1 MLIDLVNAGKVA
13 EFVDLAPFT
22 TYKVGGPARWFLD
35 AEGLTDLE
43 SLGPYAGRVL
53 VVGRGSNLVV
63 ADEGY
68 PGLVVRLG
76 SGFSQITIGE
86 DGLVVAGAN
95 APLPAVAR
103 AAAKASIAGFSW
115 MVGVPGSVGGAVRMN
130 AGCFGSETSIMLTEV
145 SIWDVRAGERIDKAP
160 TALGYGYRTSNLTPY
175 EVVVEASFLGSKGEA
190 KNLEAE
196 MREITRW
203 RRDHQPGGTHNAG
216 SVFKNPVD
224 DAAGRIIDDLG
235 LKGTRV
241 GKVSVSM
248 KHANFFVAEP
258 GATARDIRNLV
269 DVVARIVL
277 DRTGVSLVPEMVF
290 VGFD

>member
-1 MLIDLVNAGKVA
+1 
-13 EFVDLAPFT
+13 
-22 TYKVGGPARWFLD
+22 
-35 AEGLTDLE
+35 
-43 SLGPYAGRVL
+43 
-53 VVGRGSNLVV
+53 
-63 ADEGY
+63 
-68 PGLVVRLG
+68 
-76 SGFSQITIGE
+76 
-86 DGLVVAGAN
+86 
-95 APLPAVAR
+95 
-103 AAAKASIAGFSW
+103 
-115 MVGVPGSVGGAVRMN
+115 
-130 AGCFGSETSIMLTEV
+130 
-145 SIWDVRAGERIDKAP
+145 
-160 TALGYGYRTSNLTPY
+160 
-175 EVVVEASFLGSKGEA
+175 
-190 KNLEAE
+190 